1 MSQEHDYTTVLE
13 QDIVPLNKQAS
24 RRSLTRIVK
33 QRVHMPLTSDA
44 PVVLEIEHMVLEANK
59 SRRWNDLKETH
70 ACQQERDR
78 RADRDR

>member
-24 RRSLTRIVK
+24 RRSLTRIVQ

-44 PVVLEIEHMVLEANK
+44 LIVLEIEHMVLEANK
-59 SRRWNDLKETH
+59 SRRWSDLKETH

-78 RADRDR
+78 RADRER